1 MLPRTLIK
9 GYDRSRL
16 RNLLTLFFLALAIP
30 TAVLVWQAYDQLKW
44 EAFHQHRGMAE
55 ELTNRIDTRLA
66 ELIATADA
74 RSFADYGFLI
84 VTGDPSANFVQRSP
98 LSTYPVTEDL
108 PGVLGYFQVDTEG
121 VFTTPLLPADGSD
134 PMQLGIG
141 QGEYMNRLALV
152 QQIQAVLT
160 KNSLVRERPDTSMRR
175 GLATL
180 PAVAESV
187 PEEETEMFEAA
198 DNVSRQ
204 IAAKESLAQVNSPLT
219 SNASGTVESG
229 AIGGFGD
236 ESSTDKDSFDRPQ
249 AEPAKQVSS
258 AGETYSQ
265 QAFDELNLPR
275 SRATVTVGADA
286 DSNEMDDATLN
297 FVPTE
302 QRANTIGKVADLKL
316 DAELQKKSE
325 VAERKSAMEQLS
337 AGRRDDI
344 PARTKRREQI
354 ALPESVIP
362 AAPEDKP
369 AFANAPAPADLRI
382 STFESEI
389 DPLEFS
395 LLDSGHFVLFRNVW
409 RDGERYIQ
417 GSVIDQQAFVEHVI
431 TTSFMD
437 TALSATSNLLV
448 AYQDDVIHSIG
459 REVQLNSYPNGTAAF
474 NGALLY
480 RNRLTAPLG
489 GLELIFS
496 IRQLPAGPGATVLG
510 WTSIIIAIVFLG
522 GFAALY
528 RLGSSQI
535 RLAKQQQD
543 FVSAVS
549 HELKTPL
556 TSIRMYGEM
565 LKEGWADESKRK
577 QYYEYIHDE
586 SERLTRLISNV
597 LQLAQITRN
606 EPQFDLKPVSVGEL
620 LSNIESKIA
629 NQVDRAGFELKFQRD
644 EATDK
649 ATINIDDDCFA
660 QIIINLVDN
669 AIKFSKS
676 AADKK
681 IEINSKLTSDNQVTF
696 SVRDYGPG
704 IPRDQMKKIFTLF
717 YRSENELTRETVG
730 TGIGLAIVHQ
740 LTVAMSGTID
750 VVNNEPGAEFAISFP
765 AIT

>member
-1 MLPRTLIK
+1 MLPKTLIK
-9 GYDRSRL
+9 GYNRSRL

-44 EAFHQHRGMAE
+44 EAFHQHRGLAE

-66 ELIATADA
+66 DLIATADA
-74 RSFADYGFLI
+74 HSFADYAFLV
-84 VTGDPSANFVQRSP
+84 VTGNPSANFVQRSP
-98 LSTYPVTEDL
+98 LSNYPVTEDL
-108 PGVLGYFQVDTEG
+108 PGVLGYFQVDTDG
-121 VFTTPLLPADGSD
+121 AFTTPLLPEAGTD
-134 PMQLGIG
+134 PQQLGID
-141 QGEYMNRLALV
+141 QEEYNNRLALV
-152 QQIQAVLT
+152 QLIQAVLAE
-160 KNSLVRERPDTSMRR
+160 NRLVRDRPDTGLRR
-175 GLATL
+175 ALATP
-180 PAVAESV
+180 PALAESV
-187 PEEETEMFEAA
+187 AEEESIVEDYLAP
-198 DNVSRQ
+198 RQ
-204 IAAKESLAQVNSPLT
+204 QAAKESIAQYDSPL
-219 SNASGTVESG
+219 SSG
-229 AIGGFGD
+229 ASSTIEPGAVGGFLD
-236 ESSTDKDSFDRPQ
+236 ETATDKDAVDRLQ
-249 AEPAKQVSS
+249 AEPAKQVASGS
-258 AGETYSQ
+258 ETYSQ

-275 SRATVTVGADA
+275 SRAFEVTVDGADA
-286 DSNEMDDATLN
+286 NELDDSFNNAAA
-297 FVPTE
+297 TE

-325 VAERKSAMEQLS
+325 VAERKISAEQES
-337 AGRRDDI
+337 TGRRDEN

-354 ALPESVIP
+354 ALPQSIKP
-362 AAPEDKP
+362 AAPAEGEASAD
-369 AFANAPAPADLRI
+369 APGPADLRI
-382 STFESEI
+382 NTFESEI

-417 GSVIDQQAFVEHVI
+417 GSVIDQHAFVEEVI
-431 TTSFMD
+431 TSSFME
-437 TALSATSNLLV
+437 TALSDMSNLLV
-448 AYQDDVIHSIG
+448 AYQEDVIDSISQG
-459 REVQLNSYPNGTAAF
+459 VTVNSYPNGTAAF

-480 RNRLTAPLG
+480 RNRLSAPLG

-496 IRQLPAGPGATVLG
+496 IRQLPAGPGASVLG

-606 EPQFDLKPVSVGEL
+606 EPQFDLKPVKVGEL

-629 NQVDRAGFELKFQRD
+629 NQVERAGFALEFNRD
-644 EATDK
+644 ENTDK
-649 ATINIDDDCFA
+649 ATINIDEDCFA

-669 AIKFSKS
+669 AIKFSRS
-676 AADKK
+676 ADNKT
-681 IEINSKLTSDNQVTF
+681 IEINTKRGSDNQVTF
-696 SVRDYGPG
+696 AVRDYGPG

-740 LTVAMSGTID
+740 LTVAMNGTID
-750 VVNNEPGAEFAISFP
+750 VVNEVPGAKFGISFP
-765 AIT
+765 VSG

>member
-1 MLPRTLIK
+1 MLPKTLIK
-9 GYDRSRL
+9 GYNRSRL

-44 EAFHQHRGMAE
+44 EAFHQHRGLAE

-66 ELIATADA
+66 DLIATADA
-74 RSFADYGFLI
+74 HSFADYAFLV
-84 VTGDPSANFVQRSP
+84 VTGNPSANFVQRSP
-98 LSTYPVTEDL
+98 LSNYPVTEDL
-108 PGVLGYFQVDTEG
+108 PGVLGYFQVDTDG
-121 VFTTPLLPADGSD
+121 AFTTPLLPEAGTD
-134 PMQLGIG
+134 PQQLGID
-141 QGEYMNRLALV
+141 QEEYTNRLALV
-152 QQIQAVLT
+152 RQIQAVLAE
-160 KNSLVRERPDTSMRR
+160 NRLVRDRPDTGLRR
-175 GLATL
+175 ALATP
-180 PAVAESV
+180 PALAESV
-187 PEEETEMFEAA
+187 AEEESIVEDYLAP
-198 DNVSRQ
+198 RQ
-204 IAAKESLAQVNSPLT
+204 QAAKESITQYDSPL
-219 SNASGTVESG
+219 SSG
-229 AIGGFGD
+229 ASSTIEPGAVGGFLD
-236 ESSTDKDSFDRPQ
+236 ETATDKDAVDRLQ
-249 AEPAKQVSS
+249 AEPAKQVAIGS
-258 AGETYSQ
+258 ETYSQ
-265 QAFDELNLPR
+265 QAFDELILPR
-275 SRATVTVGADA
+275 SRAFEVTVVGADA
-286 DSNEMDDATLN
+286 NELDDSFNNAAA
-297 FVPTE
+297 TE

-325 VAERKSAMEQLS
+325 VAERKISAEQES
-337 AGRRDDI
+337 TGRRDEN

-354 ALPESVIP
+354 ALPQSIKP
-362 AAPEDKP
+362 AAPAEGEASAD
-369 AFANAPAPADLRI
+369 APGPADLRI
-382 STFESEI
+382 NTFESEI

-417 GSVIDQQAFVEHVI
+417 GSVIDQHAFVEEVI
-431 TTSFMD
+431 TSSFME
-437 TALSATSNLLV
+437 TALSDMSNLLV
-448 AYQDDVIHSIG
+448 AYQEDVIDSISQG
-459 REVQLNSYPNGTAAF
+459 VTVNSYPNGTAAF

-480 RNRLTAPLG
+480 RNRLSAPLG

-496 IRQLPAGPGATVLG
+496 IRQLPAGPGASVLG
-510 WTSIIIAIVFLG
+510 WTSIVIAIVFLG

-606 EPQFDLKPVSVGEL
+606 EPQFDLKPVKVGEL

-629 NQVDRAGFELKFQRD
+629 NQVERAGFALEFNRD
-644 EATDK
+644 ENTDK
-649 ATINIDDDCFA
+649 ATINIDEDCFA

-669 AIKFSKS
+669 AIKFSRS
-676 AADKK
+676 AENKT
-681 IEINSKLTSDNQVTF
+681 IEINSKLGSDNLVTF
-696 SVRDYGPG
+696 AVRDYGPG

-740 LTVAMSGTID
+740 LTVAMNGTID
-750 VVNNEPGAEFAISFP
+750 VVNEVPGAKFGISFP
-765 AIT
+765 LSG

>member
-1 MLPRTLIK
+1 MLPKTLIK
-9 GYDRSRL
+9 GYNRSRL

-44 EAFHQHRGMAE
+44 EAFHQHRGLAE

-66 ELIATADA
+66 DLIATADA
-74 RSFADYGFLI
+74 HSFADYAFLV
-84 VTGDPSANFVQRSP
+84 VTGNPSANFVQRSP
-98 LSTYPVTEDL
+98 LSNYPVTEDL
-108 PGVLGYFQVDTEG
+108 PGVLGYFQVDTDG
-121 VFTTPLLPADGSD
+121 AFTTPLLPEAGTD
-134 PMQLGIG
+134 PQQLGID
-141 QGEYMNRLALV
+141 QEEYNNRLTLV
-152 QQIQAVLT
+152 QLIQAVLAE
-160 KNSLVRERPDTSMRR
+160 NRLVRDRPDTGLRR
-175 GLATL
+175 ALATP
-180 PAVAESV
+180 PALAESV
-187 PEEETEMFEAA
+187 AEEESIVEDYLAP
-198 DNVSRQ
+198 RQ
-204 IAAKESLAQVNSPLT
+204 QAAKESIAQYDSPL
-219 SNASGTVESG
+219 SSG
-229 AIGGFGD
+229 ASSTIEPGAVGGFLD
-236 ESSTDKDSFDRPQ
+236 ETATDKDAVDRLQ
-249 AEPAKQVSS
+249 AEPAKQVASGS
-258 AGETYSQ
+258 ETYSQ

-275 SRATVTVGADA
+275 SRAFEVTVVGADA
-286 DSNEMDDATLN
+286 NELDDSFNNAAA
-297 FVPTE
+297 TE

-325 VAERKSAMEQLS
+325 VAERKISAEQES
-337 AGRRDDI
+337 TGRRDEN

-354 ALPESVIP
+354 ALPQSIKP
-362 AAPEDKP
+362 AAPAEGEASAD
-369 AFANAPAPADLRI
+369 APGPADLRI
-382 STFESEI
+382 NTFESEI

-417 GSVIDQQAFVEHVI
+417 GSVIDQHAFVEEVI
-431 TTSFMD
+431 TRSFRE
-437 TALSATSNLLV
+437 TALSDMSNLLV
-448 AYQDDVIHSIG
+448 AYQEDVIDSISQG
-459 REVQLNSYPNGTAAF
+459 VTVNSYPNGTAAF

-480 RNRLTAPLG
+480 RNRLSAPLG

-496 IRQLPAGPGATVLG
+496 IRQLPAGPGARVLG

-535 RLAKQQQD
+535 KLAKQQQD

-606 EPQFDLKPVSVGEL
+606 EPQFDLKPVKVGEL

-629 NQVDRAGFELKFQRD
+629 NQVERAGFALEFNRD
-644 EATDK
+644 ENTDK
-649 ATINIDDDCFA
+649 ATINIDEDCFA

-669 AIKFSKS
+669 AIKFSRS
-676 AADKK
+676 AENKT
-681 IEINSKLTSDNQVTF
+681 IEINSKLGSDNLVTF
-696 SVRDYGPG
+696 AVRDYGPG

-740 LTVAMSGTID
+740 LTVAMNGTID
-750 VVNNEPGAEFAISFP
+750 VVNEVPGAKFGISFP
-765 AIT
+765 LSG